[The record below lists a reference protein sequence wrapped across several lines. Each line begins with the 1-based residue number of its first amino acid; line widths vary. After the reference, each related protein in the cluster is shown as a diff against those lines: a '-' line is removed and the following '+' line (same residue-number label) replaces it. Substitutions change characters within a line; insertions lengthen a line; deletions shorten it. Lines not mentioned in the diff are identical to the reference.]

1 MSKTKPVIA
10 SADIYWANLEK
21 KNEMSG
27 KYQVDLCNLS
37 ETAVNA
43 LEEMGIT
50 LKSNPKKPEMG
61 QYITCTSLH
70 NIRAYNTSGDE
81 LSGHQIGN
89 GSKARAVV
97 SFYDWTFK
105 GKKGRSPSIERLVI
119 DDLIVYDSTEGG
131 ESVAYDLAEAI

>member
-61 QYITCTSLH
+61 QYITSGLIILLETNSLVTRSVMALKLEQLFH
-70 NIRAYNTSGDE
+70 SM
-81 LSGHQIGN
+81 IGLLRVRKVVALV
-89 GSKARAVV
+89 SK
-97 SFYDWTFK
+97 
-105 GKKGRSPSIERLVI
+105 G
-119 DDLIVYDSTEGG
+119 
-131 ESVAYDLAEAI
+131 